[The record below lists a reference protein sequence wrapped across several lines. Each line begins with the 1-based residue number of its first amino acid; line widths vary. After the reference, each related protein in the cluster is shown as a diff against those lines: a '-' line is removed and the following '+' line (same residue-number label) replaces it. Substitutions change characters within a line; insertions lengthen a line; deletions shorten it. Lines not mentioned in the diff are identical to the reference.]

1 MSCKSWLLQWH
12 SERRKTFHYQIND
25 LIIFFKKNI
34 ANWFLF
40 FRSKEKQIQKHL
52 SACANK
58 SIKLEPYD
66 VTTMYAYAQGGSHQ
80 VGPPHYASPPTYHMS
95 PHMTSHHQLA
105 ASMPLATSLGAAAG
119 MPTVEQHHLQNDH
132 MSHHTPMH
140 HMEPQLT
147 ELASQSKRRRY
158 VILFYCKLW
167 SWMCNDDG
175 VVCYFLFCLRLQC
188 Y

>member
-1 MSCKSWLLQWH
+1 MFFC
-12 SERRKTFHYQIND
+12 F
-25 LIIFFKKNI
+25 IFFLLLCN
-34 ANWFLF
+34 N
-40 FRSKEKQIQKHL
+40 QNL
-52 SACANK
+52 STCANK

-147 ELASQSKRRRY
+147 ELASQTKRRRY
-158 VILFYCKLW
+158 VILFTEQGYDLTTCHFWFFGYLQLSLKNPTKQVI
-167 SWMCNDDG
+167 S
-175 VVCYFLFCLRLQC
+175 LRLRLFEKFISTRC
-188 Y
+188 SRNN

>member
-1 MSCKSWLLQWH
+1 MVFVFSKK
-12 SERRKTFHYQIND
+12 RKTNP
-25 LIIFFKKNI
+25 KN
-34 ANWFLF
+34 
-40 FRSKEKQIQKHL
+40 L
-52 SACANK
+52 SICANK

-119 MPTVEQHHLQNDH
+119 MPTVEQHHLQNEH

-158 VILFYCKLW
+158 VLLFYCIL
-167 SWMCNDDG
+167 
-175 VVCYFLFCLRLQC
+175 
-188 Y
+188 

>member
-1 MSCKSWLLQWH
+1 
-12 SERRKTFHYQIND
+12 
-25 LIIFFKKNI
+25 
-34 ANWFLF
+34 
-40 FRSKEKQIQKHL
+40 
-52 SACANK
+52 
-58 SIKLEPYD
+58 
-66 VTTMYAYAQGGSHQ
+66 MYAYAQGGSHQ

-158 VILFYCKLW
+158 VILFIGKLLSVIYHW
-167 SWMCNDDG
+167 ISGRNRWTTKFSNGPKKKLLSFHRFQHDTRSVHCSSNITKIHG
-175 VVCYFLFCLRLQC
+175 VQFEFVKLNESLTKQYFQAIKMI
-188 Y
+188 